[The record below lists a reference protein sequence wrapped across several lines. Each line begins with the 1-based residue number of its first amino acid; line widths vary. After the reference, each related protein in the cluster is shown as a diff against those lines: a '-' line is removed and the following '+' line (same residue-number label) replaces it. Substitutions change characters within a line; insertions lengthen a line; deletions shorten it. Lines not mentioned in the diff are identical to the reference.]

1 MRSIRWFK
9 SPLQRIQ
16 QKNGIN
22 FDGPN
27 TRRERENGQRMDRSG
42 GTAGSFV
49 RVAGDNHVAITNTA
63 TVRLSNGRG
72 IKLMNVVSYINAK

>member
-1 MRSIRWFK
+1 M
-9 SPLQRIQ
+9 Q

-63 TVRLSNGRG
+63 TLFV
-72 IKLMNVVSYINAK
+72 